1 MADQLSRTA
10 RILFVCGLLAGVF
23 EFRVYPEAFGFGRGF
38 EMAAIARSL
47 VNTGTFGNPFEPF
60 LTGPTASNP
69 PLYPLILAGF
79 LKLLGPVGTVW
90 AAVLFNILLNAAIA
104 ASLPAL
110 SRILFQRELPGG
122 VAGALWILS
131 MRLMPQWDTTT
142 TIAALIA
149 FCLVSTRDRSG
160 IASGVLGGAITL
172 LNPAGALVFVPWVF
186 YLRRGWRYLATVG
199 ALVVACNVPWVGRNY
214 RAFGAPVLRTNF
226 GYTLYSSNNDCA
238 RSTLYE
244 NSASGCYERTHPA
257 ANPTEA
263 QLMTSIGEVRY
274 DRLRSRDALDWM
286 REHSHAFAHLTFAR
300 FVEFWFPDP
309 NIAPRA
315 AYAIWFVTLL
325 SVPGI
330 VFMIVR
336 REPGTLYV
344 LAVWLLY
351 PLMFYIVVSCDRY
364 RYPMFWTSL
373 LPAGY
378 FVTTLFRR

>member
-1 MADQLSRTA
+1 
-10 RILFVCGLLAGVF
+10 
-23 EFRVYPEAFGFGRGF
+23 
-38 EMAAIARSL
+38 
-47 VNTGTFGNPFEPF
+47 
-60 LTGPTASNP
+60 
-69 PLYPLILAGF
+69 
-79 LKLLGPVGTVW
+79 
-90 AAVLFNILLNAAIA
+90 
-104 ASLPAL
+104 
-110 SRILFQRELPGG
+110 
-122 VAGALWILS
+122 
-131 MRLMPQWDTTT
+131 
-142 TIAALIA
+142 
-149 FCLVSTRDRSG
+149 
-160 IASGVLGGAITL
+160 
-172 LNPAGALVFVPWVF
+172 
-186 YLRRGWRYLATVG
+186 
-199 ALVVACNVPWVGRNY
+199 
-214 RAFGAPVLRTNF
+214 
-226 GYTLYSSNNDCA
+226 
-238 RSTLYE
+238 
-244 NSASGCYERTHPA
+244 
-257 ANPTEA
+257 
-263 QLMTSIGEVRY
+263 VRY

-336 REPGTLYV
+336 REPATLYV